1 MSLGLAWLTD
11 IHLNFLSPERLH
23 EFCSEL
29 ADSEADAFVITGD
42 ISEAPTLQF
51 HLDAMAQAVER
62 PVYFVLGNHDFY
74 KGSVRE
80 VRRSLAE
87 RCASSRWLRYLT
99 QTGVVPLTES
109 WALVG
114 HDGWADGR
122 FGDYFGSPVLLNDW
136 LLIEE
141 LTWLSQHERLERLQ
155 ALAAEAADHLKTA
168 VERALLTHDHVLV
181 ATHVPPFREA
191 CWYQGQISNDDY
203 LPHFSSKASGDAIRE
218 ALQPRP
224 EKEALALCGHTHG
237 AGWTQPLP
245 NLQVRTGAAEYCR
258 PAIQEILRLE

>member
-1 MSLGLAWLTD
+1 MSLRLAWLTD
-11 IHLNFLSPERLH
+11 IHLNFLSPEQL
-23 EFCSEL
+23 EDFCAEL
-29 ADSEADAFVITGD
+29 RDSEADALLITGD

-51 HLDAMAQAVER
+51 HLDAVAEAVER

-80 VRRSLAE
+80 VRDALAE
-87 RCASSRWLRYLT
+87 RRGQSPWLRYLS
-99 QTGVVPLTES
+99 QADCVPLTEN

-122 FGDYFGSPVLLNDW
+122 FGNYRDSPVMLNDYV
-136 LLIEE
+136 LIRE
-141 LTWLSQHERLERLQ
+141 LAWLSLEDRLTRIQ
-155 ALAAEAADHLKTA
+155 ALAGEAAGYLGAALAEALDRHP
-168 VERALLTHDHVLV
+168 RVLV

-203 LPHFSSKASGDAIRE
+203 LPHFSSKASGDALME
-218 ALQPRP
+218 ALEPRP
-224 EKEALALCGHTHG
+224 EKEALVLCGHTHG

-245 NLQVRTGAAEYCR
+245 NLQVRTGGAEYTR
-258 PAIQEILRLE
+258 PAIQEILRFD